1 MLKLYSMPNCP
12 YCDLMK
18 SMLDETNFEYT
29 IIDVTKDKGA
39 LTYIKDNGHKTV
51 PQVYLNDIHINK
63 KTDTREYTSAEL
75 HGIIAD
81 VLDHQ
86 DWPWSDS
93 GIEQGM

>member
-1 MLKLYSMPNCP
+1 
-12 YCDLMK
+12 MK
-18 SMLDETNFEYT
+18 SMLDETNYEYT

-63 KTDTREYTSAEL
+63 KTNTQEYTSAKL
-75 HGIIAD
+75 YDIIVD
-81 VLDHQ
+81 VLGQQ
-86 DWPWSDS
+86 DWPWQDS

>member
-18 SMLDETNFEYT
+18 SMLDETNYEYT

-63 KTDTREYTSAEL
+63 KTNTQEYTSAKL
-75 HGIIAD
+75 YDIIVD
-81 VLDHQ
+81 VLGQQ
-86 DWPWSDS
+86 DWPWQDS